1 MSRKSFRVGKS
12 KTGLGLFA
20 TRLIPKGEFIVQ
32 YRGRKLSNAVA
43 DALADRGNKY
53 LYELKSRWT
62 IDGANRK
69 NVARYAN
76 HSCRPNAES
85 DVLRGHKIIIR
96 SIRKIQPDEEILYD
110 YGKDY
115 FNLILKPI
123 GCKCDKCEEKRREER
138 ALARKKA
145 ARKAARKAKA
155 KTKVKA
161 TTKTPGK
168 TRSASKSSSRSASS
182 RTANARAA
190 KSRNS
195 KSRTGKGLT
204 SKSRTSKAQVS
215 KTRVSKARTSAS
227 PTSSAPA
234 TK

>member
-32 YRGRKLSNAVA
+32 YRGRKLTNAVA
-43 DALADRGNKY
+43 DALADKGNKY
-53 LYELKSRWT
+53 LYELNSRWT

-85 DVLRGHKIIIR
+85 DVLRGHRIIIR
-96 SIRKIQPDEEILYD
+96 SIKKIQPGEEILYD

-138 ALARKKA
+138 ARARKKA

-155 KTKVKA
+155 KT
-161 TTKTPGK
+161 PGK
-168 TRSASKSSSRSASS
+168 TKPATKSTSRSASS

-215 KTRVSKARTSAS
+215 KTKVSNARASAS
-227 PTSSAPA
+227 RTSSAPA
-234 TK
+234 AK

>member
-12 KTGLGLFA
+12 RTGLGLFA
-20 TRLIPKGEFIVQ
+20 TRLIPKCEYIEQ
-32 YRGRKLSNAVA
+32 YRGRKLTNAVA

-53 LYELKSRWT
+53 LYELNSRWT

-123 GCKCDKCEEKRREER
+123 GCKCAKCEEKRKAER
-138 ALARKKA
+138 AEKRLKAKRKRERAAKKA
-145 ARKAARKAKA
+145 AKALETVAKRAKPLKNKAQKAKPAKAKSSRTTVAAARPADRNFAAEEQRKAA
-155 KTKVKA
+155 
-161 TTKTPGK
+161 
-168 TRSASKSSSRSASS
+168 
-182 RTANARAA
+182 
-190 KSRNS
+190 
-195 KSRTGKGLT
+195 
-204 SKSRTSKAQVS
+204 
-215 KTRVSKARTSAS
+215 
-227 PTSSAPA
+227 
-234 TK
+234 

>member
-1 MSRKSFRVGKS
+1 MAYPG
-12 KTGLGLFA
+12 GIIENLGDL
-20 TRLIPKGEFIVQ
+20 T
-32 YRGRKLSNAVA
+32 NAVA

-53 LYELKSRWT
+53 LYELNSRWT

-123 GCKCDKCEEKRREER
+123 GCKCAKCEEKRKAER
-138 ALARKKA
+138 AEKRLKAKRKRERAAKKA
-145 ARKAARKAKA
+145 AKALETVAKRAKPLKNKAQKAKPAKAKSSRTTVAAARPADRNFAAEEQRKAA
-155 KTKVKA
+155 
-161 TTKTPGK
+161 
-168 TRSASKSSSRSASS
+168 
-182 RTANARAA
+182 
-190 KSRNS
+190 
-195 KSRTGKGLT
+195 
-204 SKSRTSKAQVS
+204 
-215 KTRVSKARTSAS
+215 
-227 PTSSAPA
+227 
-234 TK
+234 

>member
-53 LYELKSRWT
+53 LYELNSRWT

-85 DVLRGHKIIIR
+85 DVLRGHRIIIR
-96 SIRKIQPDEEILYD
+96 SIKKIQPGEEILYD
-110 YGKDY
+110 YGRDY
-115 FNLILKPI
+115 FKLILKPI
-123 GCKCDKCEEKRREER
+123 GCKCDKCEEKRKAER
-138 ALARKKA
+138 AEKRKLAKRKREREAKKA
-145 ARKAARKAKA
+145 TKALETVAKRAKSPAKKAKSSKPAKAKATAKASAKAPRTAAVASKATSRAFVAEEQRKAA
-155 KTKVKA
+155 
-161 TTKTPGK
+161 
-168 TRSASKSSSRSASS
+168 
-182 RTANARAA
+182 
-190 KSRNS
+190 
-195 KSRTGKGLT
+195 
-204 SKSRTSKAQVS
+204 
-215 KTRVSKARTSAS
+215 
-227 PTSSAPA
+227 
-234 TK
+234 

>member
-53 LYELKSRWT
+53 LYELNSRWT

-85 DVLRGHKIIIR
+85 DVLRGHRIIIR
-96 SIRKIQPDEEILYD
+96 SIKKIQPGEEILYD
-110 YGKDY
+110 YGRDY
-115 FNLILKPI
+115 FKLILKPI
-123 GCKCDKCEEKRREER
+123 GCKCDKCEEKRKAER
-138 ALARKKA
+138 AEKRKLAKRKREREAKKA
-145 ARKAARKAKA
+145 TKALETVAKRAKSPAKKAKSSKPAKA
-155 KTKVKA
+155 KTTAKAPAKAPRTAAVASKA
-161 TTKTPGK
+161 T
-168 TRSASKSSSRSASS
+168 SRGFVAEEQ
-182 RTANARAA
+182 RKAA
-190 KSRNS
+190 
-195 KSRTGKGLT
+195 
-204 SKSRTSKAQVS
+204 
-215 KTRVSKARTSAS
+215 
-227 PTSSAPA
+227 
-234 TK
+234 

>member
-43 DALADRGNKY
+43 DALADKGNKY
-53 LYELKSRWT
+53 LYELNSRWT

-96 SIRKIQPDEEILYD
+96 SIKKIQPGEEILYD

-123 GCKCDKCEEKRREER
+123 GCKCDKCEEKRKAER
-138 ALARKKA
+138 AEKRLKAKRKRERAAKKA
-145 ARKAARKAKA
+145 AKALEAVAARARKLKAKAEKAKPSKASARTKAPGRSLPAEEQRKAA
-155 KTKVKA
+155 
-161 TTKTPGK
+161 
-168 TRSASKSSSRSASS
+168 
-182 RTANARAA
+182 
-190 KSRNS
+190 
-195 KSRTGKGLT
+195 
-204 SKSRTSKAQVS
+204 
-215 KTRVSKARTSAS
+215 
-227 PTSSAPA
+227 
-234 TK
+234 

>member
-32 YRGRKLSNAVA
+32 YRGRKLTNAVA

-53 LYELKSRWT
+53 LYELNSRWT

-96 SIRKIQPDEEILYD
+96 SIKKIQPGEEILYD

-155 KTKVKA
+155 KTRVKSPA
-161 TTKTPGK
+161 KAKP
-168 TRSASKSSSRSASS
+168 ASKSSSRSANS

-204 SKSRTSKAQVS
+204 SKSRTSKAS
-215 KTRVSKARTSAS
+215 VSKAR
-227 PTSSAPA
+227 SSAYRSGTA
-234 TK
+234 AKNAK

>member
-32 YRGRKLSNAVA
+32 YRGRKLTNAVA
-43 DALADRGNKY
+43 DALADKGNKY
-53 LYELKSRWT
+53 LYELNSRWT

-85 DVLRGHKIIIR
+85 DVLRGHRIIIR
-96 SIRKIQPDEEILYD
+96 SIKKIQPGEEILYD

-155 KTKVKA
+155 KTKA
-161 TTKTPGK
+161 KTPGK
-168 TRSASKSSSRSASS
+168 AKPATKSTSRSASS

-215 KTRVSKARTSAS
+215 KTKVSKARASAS
-227 PTSSAPA
+227 RASSAPA
-234 TK
+234 AK

>member
-32 YRGRKLSNAVA
+32 YRGRKLTNAVA

-53 LYELKSRWT
+53 LYELNSRWT

-96 SIRKIQPDEEILYD
+96 SIKKIQPGEEILYD

-155 KTKVKA
+155 KTRVKSPA
-161 TTKTPGK
+161 KAKP
-168 TRSASKSSSRSASS
+168 ASKSSSRSANS

-204 SKSRTSKAQVS
+204 SKSRTSKAP
-215 KTRVSKARTSAS
+215 VSKARSSAS
-227 PTSSAPA
+227 RPGTAA
-234 TK
+234 KNAK

>member
-32 YRGRKLSNAVA
+32 YRGRKLTNAVA
-43 DALADRGNKY
+43 DALADKGNKY
-53 LYELKSRWT
+53 LYELNSRWT

-85 DVLRGHKIIIR
+85 DVLRGHRIIIR
-96 SIRKIQPDEEILYD
+96 SIKKIQPGEEILYD

-138 ALARKKA
+138 ALTRKKA

-155 KTKVKA
+155 KTKA
-161 TTKTPGK
+161 KTPGK
-168 TRSASKSSSRSASS
+168 TKLAAKSTSRSASS

-215 KTRVSKARTSAS
+215 KTKVSNARASAS
-227 PTSSAPA
+227 RTSSAPA
-234 TK
+234 AK

>member
-53 LYELKSRWT
+53 LYELNSRWT

-85 DVLRGHKIIIR
+85 DVLRGHRIIIR
-96 SIRKIQPDEEILYD
+96 SIKKIQPGEEILYD
-110 YGKDY
+110 YGRDY
-115 FNLILKPI
+115 FKLILKPI
-123 GCKCDKCEEKRREER
+123 GCKCDKCEEKRKAER
-138 ALARKKA
+138 AEKRKLAKRKREREAKKA
-145 ARKAARKAKA
+145 TKALETVAKRAKSPAKKAKSSKPAKA
-155 KTKVKA
+155 KTTAKASAKAPRTAAVASKA
-161 TTKTPGK
+161 T
-168 TRSASKSSSRSASS
+168 SRAFVAEEQ
-182 RTANARAA
+182 RKAA
-190 KSRNS
+190 
-195 KSRTGKGLT
+195 
-204 SKSRTSKAQVS
+204 
-215 KTRVSKARTSAS
+215 
-227 PTSSAPA
+227 
-234 TK
+234 

>member
-1 MSRKSFRVGKS
+1 MARKSFRVGKS

-20 TRLIPKGEFIVQ
+20 TRLIEKGEFIVQ
-32 YRGRKLSNAVA
+32 YRGRKLTNAVA

-53 LYELKSRWT
+53 LYELNNRWT
-62 IDGANRK
+62 IDGSSRK

-123 GCKCDKCEEKRREER
+123 GCKCDKCEEKRRAER
-138 ALARKKA
+138 AEARLKAKRKRERAAKKA
-145 ARKAARKAKA
+145 AKERAAKRAKRPTTKTAKSVAKSATKLPMKVVSGKTKVTKREAAAEPPLRKAA
-155 KTKVKA
+155 
-161 TTKTPGK
+161 
-168 TRSASKSSSRSASS
+168 
-182 RTANARAA
+182 
-190 KSRNS
+190 
-195 KSRTGKGLT
+195 
-204 SKSRTSKAQVS
+204 
-215 KTRVSKARTSAS
+215 
-227 PTSSAPA
+227 
-234 TK
+234 

>member
-53 LYELKSRWT
+53 LYELNSRWT
-62 IDGANRK
+62 LDGANRK

-115 FNLILKPI
+115 FKLILKPI
-123 GCKCDKCEEKRREER
+123 GCKCQKCEEKRKAER
-138 ALARKKA
+138 AEKRLKAKRKRERAAKKA
-145 ARKAARKAKA
+145 AKALETVAKRARSLKKKALKVKAATGKATATRPARTVSAAKTTGRTFAAEEQRKAA
-155 KTKVKA
+155 
-161 TTKTPGK
+161 
-168 TRSASKSSSRSASS
+168 
-182 RTANARAA
+182 
-190 KSRNS
+190 
-195 KSRTGKGLT
+195 
-204 SKSRTSKAQVS
+204 
-215 KTRVSKARTSAS
+215 
-227 PTSSAPA
+227 
-234 TK
+234 

>member
-32 YRGRKLSNAVA
+32 YRGRKLTNAVA

-53 LYELKSRWT
+53 LYELNSRWT

-123 GCKCDKCEEKRREER
+123 GCKCDKCEEKRKAER
-138 ALARKKA
+138 AEKRLKARRKRDRAAKKA
-145 ARKAARKAKA
+145 AKALEAVAKRAKSLKKKAQKAKSTAKPAKA
-155 KTKVKA
+155 K
-161 TTKTPGK
+161 
-168 TRSASKSSSRSASS
+168 SS
-182 RTANARAA
+182 RTAAAAARPADRNFAA
-190 KSRNS
+190 EEQR
-195 KSRTGKGLT
+195 
-204 SKSRTSKAQVS
+204 KA
-215 KTRVSKARTSAS
+215 A
-227 PTSSAPA
+227 
-234 TK
+234 

>member
-12 KTGLGLFA
+12 RTGLGLFA

-32 YRGRKLSNAVA
+32 YRGRKLTNAVA

-53 LYELKSRWT
+53 LYELNSRWT

-123 GCKCDKCEEKRREER
+123 GCKCAKCEEKRKAER
-138 ALARKKA
+138 AEKRLKAKRKRERAAKKA
-145 ARKAARKAKA
+145 AKAD
-155 KTKVKA
+155 
-161 TTKTPGK
+161 
-168 TRSASKSSSRSASS
+168 
-182 RTANARAA
+182 
-190 KSRNS
+190 
-195 KSRTGKGLT
+195 
-204 SKSRTSKAQVS
+204 
-215 KTRVSKARTSAS
+215 
-227 PTSSAPA
+227 
-234 TK
+234 